1 MRGLPKGDMKIC
13 HVFLSAFGSD
23 TQDSALRFEVIP
35 CTSKEEKFKD
45 QIQKSIYY

>member
-1 MRGLPKGDMKIC
+1 MPKGEMKIY

-35 CTSKEEKFKD
+35 YTSKEEKFKD